1 MLERSKKNIAVL
13 GSTGSIGTQTL
24 DIIEEFS
31 NMYHADVLT
40 ANRNWQLL
48 AKQARRHRPR
58 KVVIA
63 DKAFY
68 NDLKAE
74 LRDTDIIVEA
84 GAEAVAEAASD
95 REPDI
100 VLTALVGYSG
110 LLPTVEAVKAGKLI
124 ALANKET
131 LVAGGEIINKLLQKS
146 ISKIIPVD
154 SEHSAIF
161 QCLQGEFVKEARK
174 ILLTAS
180 GGPFRTY
187 TRSQLCNVTAEQALK
202 HPNWN
207 MGAKVTI
214 DSATMMNK
222 GFEMIEAHWLFGC
235 PTQQIEIVVH
245 PQSIVHSMVEFVD
258 GSIKAQLGVPDMHMP
273 IRYALGYPNR
283 LTTSKSRLSLSQYKE
298 LTFEAPDFNKFPLL
312 KKAYE
317 AIGLGGNMP
326 CILNAANEVA
336 VAAFLRGEIGFMQ
349 MPELADKVMD
359 KVNFISNP
367 TLEDL
372 VATHEEAT
380 RMAQSIVLK
389 K

>member
-74 LRDTDIIVEA
+74 LRYTDIIVEA

-146 ISKIIPVD
+146 KSKIIPVD

-187 TRSQLCNVTAEQALK
+187 TRCLL
-202 HPNWN
+202 
-207 MGAKVTI
+207 
-214 DSATMMNK
+214 
-222 GFEMIEAHWLFGC
+222 
-235 PTQQIEIVVH
+235 
-245 PQSIVHSMVEFVD
+245 
-258 GSIKAQLGVPDMHMP
+258 
-273 IRYALGYPNR
+273 Y
-283 LTTSKSRLSLSQYKE
+283 LS
-298 LTFEAPDFNKFPLL
+298 
-312 KKAYE
+312 
-317 AIGLGGNMP
+317 
-326 CILNAANEVA
+326 
-336 VAAFLRGEIGFMQ
+336 
-349 MPELADKVMD
+349 
-359 KVNFISNP
+359 
-367 TLEDL
+367 
-372 VATHEEAT
+372 
-380 RMAQSIVLK
+380 
-389 K
+389 